1 MLSNGVKLLIFH
13 IYATNK
19 LKGIRKCLNC
29 GAKSFLLFQS
39 IDAVDTYSVRFWFA
53 FESTFYFR
61 VEICINVSTFD
72 FLTNSRFL
80 PLTKYMQ
87 KKEPKIGVLMIG
99 PFYIFLLKDIAKFNQ
114 SKI

>member
-39 IDAVDTYSVRFWFA
+39 IDAVDTYSARFWFA

-80 PLTKYMQ
+80 PLQKIHDKQGTKKVCFNDRSFLY
-87 KKEPKIGVLMIG
+87 
-99 PFYIFLLKDIAKFNQ
+99 FLLKDIAKFNQ